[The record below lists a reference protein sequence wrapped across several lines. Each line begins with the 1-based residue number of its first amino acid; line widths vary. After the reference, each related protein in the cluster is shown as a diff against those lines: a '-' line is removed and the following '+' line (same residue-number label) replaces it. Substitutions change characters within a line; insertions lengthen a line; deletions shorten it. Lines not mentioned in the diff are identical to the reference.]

1 MFHHF
6 ISHLKLQREQDNV
19 LPGGGERSRGQIMVA
34 TAKGAGTTNSLEV
47 ESSGKRSDH
56 GCDCKGSWDDILPG
70 GGEGG
75 PRGQIT
81 VATAKGAGATYDL
94 EVERG
99 GKRSDHGCD
108 CRGSRDDIQPGGG
121 EQGARGQIMI
131 VTAEG
136 VGTMTY
142 SLEVEGGQEVRSQL

>member
-1 MFHHF
+1 VVA
-6 ISHLKLQREQDNV
+6 S
-19 LPGGGERSRGQIMVA
+19 GQIMV
-34 TAKGAGTTNSLEV
+34 V
-47 ESSGKRSDH
+47 
-56 GCDCKGSWDDILPG
+56 
-70 GGEGG
+70 
-75 PRGQIT
+75 
-81 VATAKGAGATYDL
+81 TAKGAGATYSL
-94 EVERG
+94 EVEKE